1 MHETCREANA
11 SHDDIHGGSSVV
23 PLACCQRFFAQ
34 LVAALCHAHGRG
46 FVHCDIKPQNV
57 RLDKTCTRAVL
68 TDWGFARQAGDQKS
82 PITHGTPAFASPEQL
97 TGYNCDGISSG
108 RRRLCGGADVWALG
122 ATLYTMVVGRPPF
135 GGETFEDLVRNV
147 LALNYEGSL
156 SLPPQPRDLV
166 EMMLQVA
173 AYDRASLKE
182 LKAHDWVVGGWRAT
196 PTVSSSSASRATT
209 TTRRTAAEGEE
220 GSRTRQLGL
229 MVLYGSLCAPALL
242 SHLRSPAEDAKALLH
257 DGGGGGGGGDGGSG
271 V

>member
-156 SLPPQPRDLV
+156 SSLPPQPRDLV

-182 LKAHDWVVGGWRAT
+182 LKAHDWVVGGM
-196 PTVSSSSASRATT
+196 ASDAD
-209 TTRRTAAEGEE
+209 
-220 GSRTRQLGL
+220 GL
-229 MVLYGSLCAPALL
+229 IL
-242 SHLRSPAEDAKALLH
+242 E
-257 DGGGGGGGGDGGSG
+257 
-271 V
+271 

>member
-97 TGYNCDGISSG
+97 TGYNCDGICHG
-108 RRRLCGGADVWALG
+108 RRRLCGADVQRSARRSTRWWWG
-122 ATLYTMVVGRPPF
+122 GVPF
-135 GGETFEDLVRNV
+135 GGDDLRGPGAQRAGAQLRG
-147 LALNYEGSL
+147 LAWS
-156 SLPPQPRDLV
+156 SLPPQPRD
-166 EMMLQVA
+166 
-173 AYDRASLKE
+173 R
-182 LKAHDWVVGGWRAT
+182 
-196 PTVSSSSASRATT
+196 SR
-209 TTRRTAAEGEE
+209 
-220 GSRTRQLGL
+220 
-229 MVLYGSLCAPALL
+229 
-242 SHLRSPAEDAKALLH
+242 
-257 DGGGGGGGGDGGSG
+257 
-271 V
+271 